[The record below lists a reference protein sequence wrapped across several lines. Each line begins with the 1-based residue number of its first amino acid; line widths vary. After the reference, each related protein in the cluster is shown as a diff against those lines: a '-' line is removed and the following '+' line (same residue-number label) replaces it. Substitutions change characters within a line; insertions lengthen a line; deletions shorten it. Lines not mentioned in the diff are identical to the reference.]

1 MIRVSSL
8 DAAML
13 YAETPEMPMHTMGVV
28 LLEPAAGSSTQ
39 PFDVTRKVF
48 EQRIH
53 LFPSLRRRLVQ
64 GPMQVGDPHWIDD
77 PCFDLDAHLIRSSLP
92 APGGMRELEA
102 FVGSYASQCLD
113 RGKPLWE
120 LVLVEGLEGGKL
132 AAVSKFHHAAM
143 DGGRLVAFIGELF
156 DTTPEPGPVRPADEP
171 WVPDR
176 EPSIAWLAA
185 DTLRTL
191 VGKPRRAAKAAA
203 AVATSFAGRA
213 LSHRHRVNVEAE
225 TGAREQT
232 HRSRLFEAPP
242 TAFNGALS
250 TNREVALT
258 DVAIDD
264 LKACKNGFGTT
275 LNDVVLAAC
284 CASLRSWLLNH
295 GGLPSRPLVVTVP
308 VAIRAEGDDQAG
320 NRVSMI
326 RAHLPVQSDDP
337 VERLLT
343 IHEETSREKKRHA
356 RAAGGGGGDVF
367 KHFTDI
373 VTNVSIPWLLT
384 QLVSF
389 YSSSHLADHVP
400 PLWNLVISNVPGP
413 PKPLYFAGARLLCIY
428 PLGPAQ
434 QGSGLNITVMSSMD
448 RLCFGAMA
456 CPELVPDLG
465 DIATGFR
472 EEIARLKSLC

>member
-28 LLEPAAGSSTQ
+28 LLDSPGVPSAL
-39 PFDVTRKVF
+39 PFDVMRRVF
-48 EQRIH
+48 EERIH

-77 PCFDLDAHLIRSSLP
+77 PSFDLDQHLLRSSLP
-92 APGGMRELEA
+92 VPGTMRELEA

-113 RGKPLWE
+113 RRKPLWE
-120 LVLVEGLEGGKL
+120 LVLVEGLQDGKL
-132 AAVSKFHHAAM
+132 AVVSKFHHAAM

-156 DTTPEPGPVRPADEP
+156 DTTPEPARVRPPDEP
-171 WVPDR
+171 WQPDR
-176 EPSIAWLAA
+176 EPSMAWLAA

-191 VGKPRRAAKAAA
+191 AGKPRRAAQAAA

-213 LSHRHRVNVEAE
+213 LSQRHRGQVETE
-225 TGAREQT
+225 TDEKKQA
-232 HRSRLFEAPP
+232 HRSRLFEAPH

-250 TNREVALT
+250 TQRAVALT
-258 DVAIDD
+258 DVALDD
-264 LKACKNGFGTT
+264 LKACKNRFGTT

-284 CASLRSWLLNH
+284 CASLRSWLLSH

-308 VAIRAEGDDQAG
+308 VAVRAEGDEQAG

-337 VERLLT
+337 VERLLA
-343 IHEETSREKKRHA
+343 IHQETSREKTRH
-356 RAAGGGGGDVF
+356 AGGGGGDVF

-413 PKPLYFAGARLLCIY
+413 STPLYFAGTRLLCIY

-465 DIATGFR
+465 DIAEGFR
-472 EEIARLKSLC
+472 EEIAKLKSLC